1 MPRILIEWG
10 NGDRRWRAPKVVRE
24 QPEER
29 SVISALRGDITAAV
43 ERSSNHQPQPEVEG
57 SQIGHDPSAETRER
71 AWRNI
76 EETQERLITAIR
88 TGDEGPD
95 TDAKRFWLGGAIATF
110 ALLTGQDGDTLNRG
124 LAEKYPLPTYQGMRV
139 RDPHKTTR
147 PSPHPGRQR
156 PVDPDEDEVEAFGIE
171 IAGDGVKSPE

>member
-10 NGDRRWRAPKVVRE
+10 NGDRRWRAPKIVRE

-29 SVISALRGDITAAV
+29 SVISALRGDITPAGDP
-43 ERSSNHQPQPEVEG
+43 NPQPQPQVETP
-57 SQIGHDPSAETRER
+57 IGHDPTAETRDR

-76 EETQERLITAIR
+76 EETQERFITSVR
-88 TGDEGPD
+88 TGDDGPD
-95 TDAKRFWLGGAIATF
+95 TEAKRFWLGGAIATF

-147 PSPHPGRQR
+147 PPPHPGRQR

-171 IAGDGVKSPE
+171 VIADEADPIE

>member
-10 NGDRRWRAPKVVRE
+10 NGDRRWRSPKIVRE

-29 SVISALRGDITAAV
+29 RRWSTTLLGDITAAV
-43 ERSSNHQPQPEVEG
+43 DPNPQPQVET
-57 SQIGHDPSAETRER
+57 SIGHDPTAETRDR

-76 EETQERLITAIR
+76 EETQERFITAVR
-88 TGDEGPD
+88 TGDDGPD
-95 TDAKRFWLGGAIATF
+95 TEAKRFWLGGAIATF
-110 ALLTGQDGDTLNRG
+110 ALLTGQNGDTLNRG

-139 RDPHKTTR
+139 LDPHKTTR
-147 PSPHPGRQR
+147 PPPHAGRQR

-171 IAGDGVKSPE
+171 VIADEAPPVE